1 MASSAAS
8 GKTSSPETKVIY
20 RIDNKAYAR
29 HTLKS
34 VDAKLSSIMLDDIHY
49 PTNGR
54 YEIVKST
61 RLNQKTMSFGKWRI
75 AGSNR

>member
-8 GKTSSPETKVIY
+8 REQALRKPASSIL
-20 RIDNKAYAR
+20 DNKAYAR

-61 RLNQKTMSFGKWRI
+61 RLNQADIPPGKWRI

>member
-1 MASSAAS
+1 M
-8 GKTSSPETKVIY
+8 
-20 RIDNKAYAR
+20 
-29 HTLKS
+29 S

-61 RLNQKTMSFGKWRI
+61 RLNPPDIPAGKWRI

>member
-8 GKTSSPETKVIY
+8 RKINSPENHVIY
-20 RIDNKAYAR
+20 TRQQSIRASHSK
-29 HTLKS
+29 KS

-61 RLNQKTMSFGKWRI
+61 R
-75 AGSNR
+75 